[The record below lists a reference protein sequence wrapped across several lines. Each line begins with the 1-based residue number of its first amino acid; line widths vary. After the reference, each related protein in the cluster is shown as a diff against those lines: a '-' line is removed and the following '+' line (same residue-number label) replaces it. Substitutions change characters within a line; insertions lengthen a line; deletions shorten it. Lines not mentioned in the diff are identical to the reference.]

1 VAGVKKLLLGGIWVC
16 AVTSA
21 SVYFASWNAG
31 TASAP
36 AEEAYLQGLDYVKT
50 RQITVPRI
58 AEGKIQGYVI
68 ARFVFTVD
76 AQALRQLAV
85 PPEVFVVDE
94 AFRAIYGED
103 KLDFADL
110 RKVDLSGLAAMIA
123 TKVND
128 RVQPEL
134 VKEVLVEQFDY
145 VPYSTIG
152 SPTVPPGISAP
163 SATETQDAHEA
174 AEH

>member
-31 TASAP
+31 SSSAP
-36 AEEAYLQGLDYVKT
+36 AEEAILQGIDYVKT

-58 AEGKIQGYVI
+58 AEGKIQGYVV

-76 AQALRQLAV
+76 AQALHQLAV

-94 AFRAIYGED
+94 AFRAIYGDD
-103 KLDFADL
+103 KLNFDDL
-110 RKVDLSGLAAMIA
+110 QKLELAELTDTITAS
-123 TKVND
+123 VNE
-128 RVQPEL
+128 RVQSDL
-134 VKEVLVEQFDY
+134 VKETLVEQFDY
-145 VPYSTIG
+145 VPYSSIG
-152 SPTVPPGISAP
+152 RPTVPVADVAESAP
-163 SATETQDAHEA
+163 EGGDTH
-174 AEH
+174 

>member
-1 VAGVKKLLLGGIWVC
+1 MKKLLLGGIWVC

-21 SVYFASWNAG
+21 SVYLASWNAG
-31 TASAP
+31 GASATD
-36 AEEAYLQGLDYVKT
+36 EEAYLQGIDYVKT
-50 RQITVPRI
+50 RQITVPKI

-76 AQALRQLAV
+76 AQSLRQLAV

-103 KLDFADL
+103 KLDFEDL
-110 RKVDLSGLAAMIA
+110 QKVDLSTLTELITAN
-123 TKVND
+123 VNN
-128 RVQPEL
+128 RVQPDL
-134 VKEVLVEQFDY
+134 VKETLVEQFDY
-145 VPYSTIG
+145 VPYSSLGKSAIAPSDIAEG
-152 SPTVPPGISAP
+152 APDVPP
-163 SATETQDAHEA
+163 EHHA

>member
-1 VAGVKKLLLGGIWVC
+1 MKKLLLGGVWVC

-31 TASAP
+31 GATSS
-36 AEEAYLQGLDYVKT
+36 EEAYLQGIDYVKT

-76 AQALRQLAV
+76 AQALRQLSV

-94 AFRAIYGED
+94 AFRAIYADD
-103 KLDFADL
+103 KLDFQDL
-110 RKVDLSGLAAMIA
+110 QKLDLSGLTTTI
-123 TKVND
+123 TEKVNE
-128 RVQPEL
+128 RVQPGL
-134 VKEVLVEQFDY
+134 VEETLVEQFDY
-145 VPYSTIG
+145 VPYSSLENSTG
-152 SPTVPPGISAP
+152 TP
-163 SATETQDAHEA
+163 SEGARNAVAKPA
-174 AEH
+174 ADHAGGH

>member
-1 VAGVKKLLLGGIWVC
+1 MKKLLLGGVWVC

-31 TASAP
+31 GAP
-36 AEEAYLQGLDYVKT
+36 APADEPALQGIDYVKT

-58 AEGKIQGYVI
+58 SEGTIQGYVI

-76 AQALRQLAV
+76 AQALRQLPV

-103 KLDFADL
+103 KLDFANL
-110 RKVDLSGLAAMIA
+110 EKVDLSGLTEMITA
-123 TKVND
+123 KVNE
-128 RVQPEL
+128 RVQPDL
-134 VKEVLVEQFDY
+134 VKETLVEQFDY
-145 VPYSTIG
+145 VPYSSLGQAT
-152 SPTVPPGISAP
+152 TAP
-163 SATETQDAHEA
+163 SDLVRSVDHSPDPHSSAGH
-174 AEH
+174 